1 MQEDEVPPSISLLTV
16 QFLTWLADRP
26 RTYADVMEAW
36 RSTCPRISV
45 WEDSFTAGLVRC
57 EGGGR
62 RAVSLTPRGRTVL
75 EQSAAAAP
83 TKGGTEKK
91 ESGAIDEASGI
102 DPRSQ

>member
-1 MQEDEVPPSISLLTV
+1 MQEHEVPPPVSLLTA

-45 WEDSFTAGLVRC
+45 WEDAFIAGLVRY

-62 RAVSLTPRGRTVL
+62 RTVSLTQEGRAVL
-75 EQSAAAAP
+75 DRRAVASLAQP
-83 TKGGTEKK
+83 GTKKKDIGGY
-91 ESGAIDEASGI
+91 
-102 DPRSQ
+102 

>member
-1 MQEDEVPPSISLLTV
+1 MREAPPVSLLTI

-45 WEDSFTAGLVRC
+45 WEDSFIAGLVRY
-57 EGGGR
+57 EGGR
-62 RAVSLTPRGRTVL
+62 RRTVCLTREGRAAL
-75 EQSAAAAP
+75 ERRALAPP
-83 TKGGTEKK
+83 TKRGTEKK
-91 ESGAIDEASGI
+91 EIGAIDEGSGI